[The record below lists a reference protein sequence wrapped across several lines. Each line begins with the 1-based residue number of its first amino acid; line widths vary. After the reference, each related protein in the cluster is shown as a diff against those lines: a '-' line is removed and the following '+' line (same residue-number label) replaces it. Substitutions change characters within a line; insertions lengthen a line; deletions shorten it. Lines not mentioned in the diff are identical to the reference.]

1 MFYLF
6 HPESSSVPDLLD
18 SETEPCLMMEPVLE
32 DVVIPDSHS
41 HNMISSGH
49 SMFSSL
55 ITRSESLENIKHSV
69 YSRQMS
75 EPASFNHIENMNA
88 SYTSDISTISERSSS
103 VSVVDQ
109 VIDVDNLITRLLKVI
124 RIIQM
129 DTDDSMVLLQ
139 KKYEELLEENELGKE
154 TKIDLENK
162 LKEYE
167 KANLSLKQ
175 EMKKLQQQVTKK
187 NAELS
192 QQRSELEVC
201 CFYILLVRF
210 S

>member
-1 MFYLF
+1 MLYL
-6 HPESSSVPDLLD
+6 SDGASVPDLLD
-18 SETEPCLMMEPVLE
+18 SETEPCLMMEHVLE
-32 DVVIPDSHS
+32 DVVIPDGHS

-55 ITRSESLENIKHSV
+55 ITRSESYEHVPRPL

-75 EPASFNHIENMNA
+75 EPASLNILDSMNA
-88 SYTSDISTISERSSS
+88 SYTSEMSTVSERSNS

-129 DTDDSMVLLQ
+129 DTDENMVLLQ
-139 KKYEELLEENELGKE
+139 KRYEDLLEENALEKE
-154 TKIDLENK
+154 ARQDLEHQSK
-162 LKEYE
+162 DWE
-167 KANLSLKQ
+167 KKACSLKQ
-175 EMKKLQQQVTKK
+175 EVKKMQQQLTKK

-192 QQRSELEVC
+192 QQRSELEVK
-201 CFYILLVRF
+201 IVLMQLSV
-210 S
+210 